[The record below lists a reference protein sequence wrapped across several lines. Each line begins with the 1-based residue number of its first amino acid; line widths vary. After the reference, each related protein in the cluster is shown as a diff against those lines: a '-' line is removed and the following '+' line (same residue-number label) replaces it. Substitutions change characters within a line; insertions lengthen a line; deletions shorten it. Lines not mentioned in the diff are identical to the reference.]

1 MRQTM
6 GKHKK
11 GKPATTAESTP
22 APAAAVA
29 TSGAGQLPLKILVF
43 WAGAVLM
50 GLEIAGSRVLAP
62 HFGNSVFVWGSLISV
77 FLIAL
82 SVGYYLGGRLADQ
95 RPSRTVLNTICMV
108 VSVWIF
114 GVAMMSYAFCETL
127 ARAGLGEQSGPLV
140 ASLALFLAPR
150 EYYYPRDAAK
160 VARMLDSLR
169 LE

>member
-1 MRQTM
+1 M
-6 GKHKK
+6 
-11 GKPATTAESTP
+11 PDA
-22 APAAAVA
+22 APV
-29 TSGAGQLPLKILVF
+29 GAGQLPLKILVF

-114 GVAMMSYAFCETL
+114 GIAMISYAFCETL

-140 ASLALFLAPR
+140 ASLALFLAPGIGMGMVSP
-150 EYYYPRDAAK
+150 YAHSSPQQAANYPQFIHSYPQLAA
-160 VARMLDSLR
+160 
-169 LE
+169 